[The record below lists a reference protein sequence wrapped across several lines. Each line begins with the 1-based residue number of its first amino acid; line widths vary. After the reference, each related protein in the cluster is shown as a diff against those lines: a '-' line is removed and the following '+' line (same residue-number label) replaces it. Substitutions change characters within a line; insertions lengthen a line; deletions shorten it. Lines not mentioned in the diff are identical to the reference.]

1 MGHDRYQSKGLACL
15 PLPIKNDHRPGWKVL
30 LSFRRGRLCMFNAG
44 LGHNC
49 DFKDAMGKPKREFL
63 DINFSK
69 DSSLLLHDIHS
80 LSTGGFLKKPHSTLV
95 LKLHTKKSAKQENAG
110 LFVNSIL

>member
-1 MGHDRYQSKGLACL
+1 
-15 PLPIKNDHRPGWKVL
+15 
-30 LSFRRGRLCMFNAG
+30 MFNAG

-49 DFKDAMGKPKREFL
+49 DFKDAMGKPEREIL

-69 DSSLLLHDIHS
+69 DSSLLLHAIHS
-80 LSTGGFLKKPHSTLV
+80 LSTAGFLKETTLCSGF
-95 LKLHTKKSAKQENAG
+95 KITYKKKSAKRENAG